1 MDAQERLEHCETELV
16 PHEPWGLAQLS
27 LCVHN
32 QPGSGER
39 NTAAWNMLWGHILG
53 QKENWKWKNWN
64 TDESKEHNGD
74 KKKKT
79 TDCKQANPYNKCRR
93 HSRNESMGKV
103 FCFSF
108 TN

>member
-64 TDESKEHNGD
+64 ADESKEHNGD
-74 KKKKT
+74 EKKKKNNRLQT
-79 TDCKQANPYNKCRR
+79 SKPLQ
-93 HSRNESMGKV
+93 
-103 FCFSF
+103 
-108 TN
+108 